1 MRKLAGVL
9 MVFVLLWACAWAQGE
24 TIGFGRINKDEVNV
38 RKAPGE
44 EYIFRAER
52 GQNVFIL
59 GSETD
64 AKGQEWYH
72 VIIYRRPVQNGSRT
86 EGWVMGRYVDVTD
99 EASRDIVK
107 VALNKN
113 GYMALHEDGTVSG
126 AEVGFF
132 DSEELANL
140 LSGLRDVR
148 DIGVGLRTYVAAGK
162 NGALWQWG
170 IRRLLDGEQPYTA
183 LPVRLIASNLNV
195 GCAFVTATG
204 ELLLGGTMGRLKDYT
219 FLPDGLPAA
228 AEIEQIACYNSFLLL
243 VDREGRMHAGS
254 PWDSPSFG
262 LEQWTNLSCADIC
275 IEANHMGLSWASMR
289 LIGVRRDGIAIAWP
303 EALQA
308 QISGWTGLTDAKVG
322 GDFVLGLRTD
332 GTVLCAGNS
341 TIAAQVSAWEKI
353 ASVETADTYCAAVT
367 ADGRVLFA
375 GSLSG
380 D

>member
-44 EYIFRAER
+44 EYIFRAVR

-64 AKGQEWYH
+64 TKGQEWYH

-162 NGALWQWG
+162 NGALFLCYLG
-170 IRRLLDGEQPYTA
+170 MSTPSRKIFSPIKTSIMPPA
-183 LPVRLIASNLNV
+183 ISA
-195 GCAFVTATG
+195 
-204 ELLLGGTMGRLKDYT
+204 LLLY
-219 FLPDGLPAA
+219 FEP
-228 AEIEQIACYNSFLLL
+228 NLLL
-243 VDREGRMHAGS
+243 WRVN
-254 PWDSPSFG
+254 F
-262 LEQWTNLSCADIC
+262 
-275 IEANHMGLSWASMR
+275 
-289 LIGVRRDGIAIAWP
+289 
-303 EALQA
+303 
-308 QISGWTGLTDAKVG
+308 
-322 GDFVLGLRTD
+322 FV
-332 GTVLCAGNS
+332 
-341 TIAAQVSAWEKI
+341 K
-353 ASVETADTYCAAVT
+353 
-367 ADGRVLFA
+367 
-375 GSLSG
+375 
-380 D
+380 

>member
-162 NGALWQWG
+162 NGALWQYG

-183 LPVRLIASNLNV
+183 LPVRLIASNLND

-204 ELLLGGTMGRLKDYT
+204 ELLLGDRLENYT
-219 FLPDGLPAA
+219 FQPDGLPAA
-228 AEIEQIACYNSFLLL
+228 AEIEQIACYNGFLLL
-243 VDREGRMHAGS
+243 VDREGRMHTGS
-254 PWDSPSFG
+254 AWDLVPFA

-275 IEANHMGLSWASMR
+275 IDADHTTLSWQSMR
-289 LIGVRRDGIAIAWP
+289 LIGVRRDGTAIAWP

-308 QISGWTGLTDAKVG
+308 QISEWTGMTDAKVG

-341 TIAAQVSAWEKI
+341 TIAAQVSDWKNI
-353 ASVETADTYCAAVT
+353 ASIETADTYCAAVT

-375 GSLSG
+375 GSLSE